1 MVDNVIQIVTEK
13 LSSLPCIEGIVLGG
27 SRARGTHTE
36 DSDIDI
42 GIYYNSESFDLTAI
56 NQIATELDDENRNDL
71 VVPPGA
77 WGDWVNGG
85 GWLVIN
91 GYHVDLILRDIK
103 RVEQIIKDT
112 EQGIVTANYQ
122 TGHPHGYIS
131 AMYRGELAISK
142 IQYAKNESLC
152 ELKNQ
157 AEIYPG
163 ALKKSLINFFIFE
176 AEFSLMFVKANAG
189 AEDKYYIAG
198 HVFRIIS
205 CLNQVLFACN
215 NAYCINEKKAIK
227 LLETFE
233 YKPEKYAERVN
244 HIFEVLGLSLFE
256 CYDMTEKLYK
266 EVKKIAWVSTHEAS
280 ILEDGASAHA
290 LHDAAGRRQKRRVGH
305 PDDQIPAGVGV
316 ADPLD
321 LDAVCAGRFPLDG
334 GPYLSG
340 TGDDFLREGD
350 LPQLAREVG
359 ARRAVDAVLAVDAD
373 GADGVGAQKM
383 AL

>member
-1 MVDNVIQIVTEK
+1 MMMEILNREAELVKMANEKDTEIRQQEKEIEDKVNKKDSEKREFNWK
-13 LSSLPCIEGIVLGG
+13 LVGGISFALMTVVGISAGVLGG
-27 SRARGTHTE
+27 KL
-36 DSDIDI
+36 
-42 GIYYNSESFDLTAI
+42 DLK
-56 NQIATELDDENRNDL
+56 L
-71 VVPPGA
+71 P
-77 WGDWVNGG
+77 
-85 GWLVIN
+85 
-91 GYHVDLILRDIK
+91 
-103 RVEQIIKDT
+103 
-112 EQGIVTANYQ
+112 
-122 TGHPHGYIS
+122 
-131 AMYRGELAISK
+131 MYRGELAISK

-233 YKPEKYAERVN
+233 YKPKKYAERVN

-266 EVKKIAWVSTHEAS
+266 EVKKIATE
-280 ILEDGASAHA
+280 INN
-290 LHDAAGRRQKRRVGH
+290 
-305 PDDQIPAGVGV
+305 
-316 ADPLD
+316 
-321 LDAVCAGRFPLDG
+321 
-334 GPYLSG
+334 
-340 TGDDFLREGD
+340 FLNEGEF
-350 LPQLAREVG
+350 R
-359 ARRAVDAVLAVDAD
+359 
-373 GADGVGAQKM
+373 
-383 AL
+383 